1 MPAINKEIKNKNS
14 MLKMQVTA
22 EQRVF
27 VVKTYYKTS
36 RYLEVKEAIHR
47 RFSERGPAAN
57 RTIWTNAMKYK
68 RKGASLNSL
77 NINKGRCD
85 RKRTDRTKETMEV
98 VRFKEV

>member
-27 VVKTYYKTS
+27 VVKTYSKTS

-47 RFSERGPAAN
+47 RFSERPCN
-57 RTIWTNAMKYK
+57 KYDYMDK
-68 RKGASLNSL
+68 RDEIQKKR
-77 NINKGRCD
+77 NKS
-85 RKRTDRTKETMEV
+85 KQSKHQ
-98 VRFKEV
+98 